1 MGWVEAM
8 KGNGDRYRSSSLLP
22 AIRPGPASRYI
33 HPKAMGLVHADSD
46 HDLNLDVTD
55 ENAPNYL
62 RWIADEIRRH
72 LGPRVLEV
80 GAGTGS
86 ITAQYADGREVLAT
100 DRSAWCAEEM
110 RHRFATSPNVTVR
123 CADLNALVNERER
136 FDSVVMINVLEHIA
150 DDVDALQAVAT
161 LLEPDGRIII
171 YVPALN
177 GLYGPWDRRV
187 GHYRRYAPWRMRAIL
202 RESAL
207 VDVEMHYMNALSL
220 PAWWVRSRTSVER
233 DLAGGLSLWDKTGI
247 RVSRGLESIVRVPV
261 GLNLFCVAQPLLE
274 RSGRQ

>member
-1 MGWVEAM
+1 M
-8 KGNGDRYRSSSLLP
+8 D
-22 AIRPGPASRYI
+22 
-33 HPKAMGLVHADSD
+33 ADSD
-46 HDLNLDVTD
+46 HDFNLDVTD

-72 LGPRVLEV
+72 LGQRVLEV

-150 DDVDALQAVAT
+150 DDVDALKGVAT
-161 LLEPDGRIII
+161 LLEPDGRLII

-177 GLYGPWDRRV
+177 GLYGP
-187 GHYRRYAPWRMRAIL
+187 GTAG
-202 RESAL
+202 
-207 VDVEMHYMNALSL
+207 
-220 PAWWVRSRTSVER
+220 
-233 DLAGGLSLWDKTGI
+233 LATIGATHAG
-247 RVSRGLESIVRVPV
+247 E
-261 GLNLFCVAQPLLE
+261 
-274 RSGRQ
+274 